1 MKSPVGAGVRT
12 QKVKH
17 GEGLLAS
24 AVSETGT
31 QKPGQICFLLASLD
45 SVLAVDCALS
55 LGDGPLFVL
64 T

>member
-31 QKPGQICFLLASLD
+31 D
-45 SVLAVDCALS
+45 
-55 LGDGPLFVL
+55 LFSAGFSR
-64 T
+64 